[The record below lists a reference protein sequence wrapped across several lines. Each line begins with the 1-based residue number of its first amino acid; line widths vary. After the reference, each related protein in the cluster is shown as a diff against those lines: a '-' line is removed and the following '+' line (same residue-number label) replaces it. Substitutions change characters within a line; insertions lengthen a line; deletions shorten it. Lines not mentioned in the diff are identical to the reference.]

1 MTTESCRAYGSF
13 LFVCP
18 VKDIRAVWQQ
28 IFVKFVKTYGTM
40 EKNI

>member
-1 MTTESCRAYGSF
+1 MAAFF
-13 LFVCP
+13 LSCP
-18 VKDIRAVWQQ
+18 VTDIRAVWQQ